1 MEEVEETVT
10 ITDGTYVAEG
20 DGIRPAVAMSAG
32 DAIKTCFRKGMS
44 TNLFTGRASRSEY
57 NWYLLFMFV
66 VQFAVFWV
74 MIDEMLDK
82 WTFEQSTGRGATTY
96 QGPSIPPFFLLILLA
111 LLIPWIA
118 VMVRRIHD
126 LGYTGWIVLVGV
138 VPILGQIVTFIL
150 SLICIFG
157 AGQGHE
163 NKYGPAPTNIVESLE
178 PVTIEAE

>member
-10 ITDGTYVAEG
+10 ATDGTYVAEG

-57 NWYLLFMFV
+57 NWYLLFGAA
-66 VQFAVFWV
+66 VQLAVLGA
-74 MIDEMLDK
+74 MINEMMYSM
-82 WTFEQSTGRGATTY
+82 ESGAISY
-96 QGPSIPPFFLLILLA
+96 PGPSIPPFFLLIILVLF
-111 LLIPWIA
+111 IPGIA

-126 LGYTGWIVLVGV
+126 LGYTGWIVLVAV

-150 SLICIFG
+150 ALICIFG

-163 NKYGPAPTNIVESLE
+163 NKYGPVPTNIVERLE